1 MQVTVE
7 CCGSTA
13 RVAGSLSLRVS
24 LAEGA
29 SVRDLFVQLSAQST
43 EFAEVLAGCACAR
56 GDAIVPRGTV
66 LTDGD
71 ELALLPPVAGG

>member
-1 MQVTVE
+1 MQVCIE
-7 CCGSTA
+7 CCGITA
-13 RVAGSLSLRVS
+13 RLAGATSVRMTLPENTTVRELFAV
-24 LAEGA
+24 LAE
-29 SVRDLFVQLSAQST
+29 RSA